1 MNLFWPILLQVYAPF
16 GVLLQGGGVPKLTNV
31 WYALGSS
38 ELDKRISM
46 IELHE
51 EPVHVA
57 NKREESTAG
66 KSKNHVL
73 PSKKNVLPSK
83 RSRLLS
89 ISKYIRPLNVKG
101 GVATTRDGH

>member
-16 GVLLQGGGVPKLTNV
+16 GVLLQGGGVPKLTN
-31 WYALGSS
+31 ASGSS
-38 ELDKRISM
+38 ELDKRMSM

-57 NKREESTAG
+57 KKREESTAG